1 MRSIE
6 PCWRS
11 SAPALAVLMLAGCAQ
26 QQTSAAA
33 AAPAPAAQF
42 SAATTAPASPVT
54 PASTAAPAPRVR
66 LAEPL
71 AARTWDNF
79 QRQAALRMVA
89 ASPNGS
95 YVGTPPDPLLAIPV
109 LEVELERDGR
119 VRDIRVL
126 RYPTQALD
134 TTKLAVE
141 AVRRAAPYG
150 DMTHLS
156 KPWKFT
162 EVFLFNDERR
172 FMPRT
177 LDE

>member
-1 MRSIE
+1 MGG
-6 PCWRS
+6 PP
-11 SAPALAVLMLAGCAQ
+11 PA
-26 QQTSAAA
+26 
-33 AAPAPAAQF
+33 
-42 SAATTAPASPVT
+42 
-54 PASTAAPAPRVR
+54 RV
-66 LAEPL
+66 
-71 AARTWDNF
+71 
-79 QRQAALRMVA
+79 
-89 ASPNGS
+89 G
-95 YVGTPPDPLLAIPV
+95 AIPV
-109 LEVELERDGR
+109 RVIAPAHHGR

-126 RYPTQALD
+126 RYPKQALD

-156 KPWKFT
+156 QPWKFT

>member
-1 MRSIE
+1 M
-6 PCWRS
+6 
-11 SAPALAVLMLAGCAQ
+11 ALAILMLTGCAQ
-26 QQTSAAA
+26 TPAPPTTA
-33 AAPAPAAQF
+33 AAPGARPPAA
-42 SAATTAPASPVT
+42 TPTPASPAS
-54 PASTAAPAPRVR
+54 PASPAAPAQPAAPVL

-71 AARTWDNF
+71 AARTWDEF

-89 ASPNGS
+89 ASPEGS

-109 LEVELERDGR
+109 LEIELERDGR

-126 RYPTQALD
+126 RYPKQALD

-156 KPWKFT
+156 RPWKFT